1 MGILYE
7 DQYRE
12 QLSERF
18 SEILRI
24 DSVFHGMKTKAEQDY
39 NAGRIDKD
47 VYQEVM
53 NATYFTPLSSRC
65 KNYAI
70 PERNR
75 LLVLK
80 YGKFLNSGELSLT
93 DLESSYLEIVG
104 RLDNVANSV
113 KGYYSFYNLSLE
125 ELREKVLDFV
135 RTLTLEK
142 IAELK
147 GKIKVLEDKEKALKP
162 EERAQSILGIG
173 IKQYKKDIVKIEND
187 EKNIINSVLAADHDT
202 LMHYVC
208 TKTSINERFYKWYRV
223 RKNKEKVKNGE
234 YKTVEISG
242 LNGSRVNAVACRE
255 SIKTSEDLIKH
266 IVEVNG
272 WITDFATRSATV
284 TNDIGKRHGMSRLY
298 SKEECFRLFKKFY
311 DIDTFLNY
319 LPSYLDNDNSLSD
332 VDIFKIFYLENFLD
346 YKKVDPD
353 KFRMVLIKSVLEY
366 YNSLILKYS
375 SVLRNMIGKASARID
390 EVVEDNVK
398 VTSNVVIMRD
408 AIGDLTDE
416 TDYLNGYL
424 TKEEEEELYDSLN
437 KYFEEMDKMVKGEA
451 KRLDNGKK
459 SSN

>member
-24 DSVFHGMKTKAEQDY
+24 DSAFHGMKNMAEQDF
-39 NAGRIDKD
+39 NAGIIDKD
-47 VYQEVM
+47 TYQEVM
-53 NATYFTPLSSRC
+53 NANYFAPLSSRC
-65 KNYAI
+65 SKYVI

-80 YGKFLNSGELSLT
+80 YGKFLKSGELSLG
-93 DLESSYLEIVG
+93 DLETSYLEIVE

-125 ELREKVLDFV
+125 ELREKVLEFV
-135 RTLTLEK
+135 KTLTLEK
-142 IAELK
+142 IEELK
-147 GKIKVLEDKEKALKP
+147 SKIKVLEDKVKELKP
-162 EERAQSILGIG
+162 EERAKSILGIE
-173 IKQYKKDIVKIEND
+173 IKQYKREIAKLEND
-187 EKNIINSVLAADHDT
+187 EKNIINSVVAADHDT
-202 LMHYVC
+202 LMRYVC

-234 YKTVEISG
+234 YKVVEISG
-242 LNGSRVNAVACRE
+242 LNGSRVSAVACRE
-255 SIKTSEDLIKH
+255 SINTAEDLIKH

-272 WITDFATRSATV
+272 WITDFATSSSTI
-284 TNDIGKRHGMSRLY
+284 TNDIGKRHGISRLY
-298 SKEECFRLFKKFY
+298 TKEECYRLFKKFY
-311 DIDTFLNY
+311 DIDSFLNY
-319 LPSYLDNDNSLSD
+319 LPSYLDNDSSLSD

-353 KFRMVLIKSVLEY
+353 KFRMVLIKSVLDY
-366 YNSLILKYS
+366 YNSLVLKYS
-375 SVLRNMIGKASARID
+375 SVLKSMISKASSRIN

-398 VTSNVVIMRD
+398 VTSGVVIMRD
-408 AIGDLTDE
+408 ALRDLTDE

-424 TKEEEEELYDSLN
+424 TKEEEEELYESLN
-437 KYFEEMDKMVKGEA
+437 KYFEEMEKMVKGEA